1 MALAGSWHVAAALM
15 LAERVG
21 RAMRKPTVEAMLWY
35 STGTLGRGWVYALN
49 TALDETG
56 ATLGPLLIALVLFL
70 KGSYRTGYAMLLI
83 STALALAALTVAR
96 VVFPLPARLEQSG
109 PPSAAAKGFTRA
121 YWLYM
126 VAAACFGSGLMSFE
140 FISYHLSSRGTVSE
154 LWIPVFLAIATLT
167 GVVASL
173 VLGRLYDRFG
183 LPVILAAIAIAC
195 LFSPLVFLGGFAV
208 ALIGLSLWGIGYAVQ
223 DTLLKAL
230 VAGMLPEGRR
240 NLAFG
245 LFYTGYGLGWL
256 IGSTATGL
264 LYARSVTAVIA
275 FSIASQVASLPVF
288 LVAQRSR

>member
-1 MALAGSWHVAAALM
+1 
-15 LAERVG
+15 
-21 RAMRKPTVEAMLWY
+21 
-35 STGTLGRGWVYALN
+35 
-49 TALDETG
+49 
-56 ATLGPLLIALVLFL
+56 
-70 KGSYRTGYAMLLI
+70 MLLI

-140 FISYHLSSRGTVSE
+140 FILYHLSVAERSPSCGFQCFLRSRPSRVSS
-154 LWIPVFLAIATLT
+154 P
-167 GVVASL
+167 SL

-230 VAGMLPEGRR
+230 VAGMCPRAGATWHSGSSTRGMAWAGS
-240 NLAFG
+240 LAAPRQAC
-245 LFYTGYGLGWL
+245 
-256 IGSTATGL
+256 STR
-264 LYARSVTAVIA
+264 ARS
-275 FSIASQVASLPVF
+275 
-288 LVAQRSR
+288 RR